1 VGGERR
7 QPSAELGSAGR
18 ERKATRDV
26 RLLAHGITGVKD
38 LPVPEWLFFWGGA
51 VVLVLSFL
59 ALGALWKRPQLERRA
74 AGRPLPEGLER
85 VLRSTALRVV
95 LGAVSAGLLAL
106 VFLTALIGEPSSAQN
121 LAPTFIYIV
130 FWLGLVLVQVLF
142 GNVWRVL
149 NPWLAVADAVA
160 WVWRKLGQEWT
171 PPLDYPRRF
180 GVWPGAF
187 FLFCFAALELAY
199 AEPAS
204 PRALALAVALYSYA
218 MWFGMAAYGRR
229 TWDEHGN
236 GFTVYFGLLARI
248 APFGEHDGRLVV
260 RVPLSGL
267 AGAERTP
274 GTLAFIA
281 VMLGSVG
288 YDGLSRAAF
297 WQNLTA
303 DLEGPYIVDAPRTA
317 ELLTT
322 GLALAGLVGC
332 VLLVAVAYLGAVRI
346 AESMVE
352 SRRRL
357 APEFLQSLVPIALVY
372 AVAHYFTAF
381 VISGQ
386 YIFSLASDPF
396 GFGWDLFG
404 TVTYSPNIAPFPP
417 NVVWYVQVGS
427 LVAGHVAGLM
437 VAHDRAVAIL
447 PQRDALRSQYAM
459 LGLMVL
465 YTVGGLW
472 LLSRG

>member
-1 VGGERR
+1 
-7 QPSAELGSAGR
+7 
-18 ERKATRDV
+18 
-26 RLLAHGITGVKD
+26 
-38 LPVPEWLFFWGGA
+38 
-51 VVLVLSFL
+51 
-59 ALGALWKRPQLERRA
+59 
-74 AGRPLPEGLER
+74 
-85 VLRSTALRVV
+85 VLRSTAVRVV
-95 LGAVSAGLLAL
+95 VGAISAGLLVL

-121 LAPTFIYIV
+121 LAPTFIYIP

-142 GNVWRVL
+142 GNVWSLL
-149 NPWLAVADAVA
+149 NPWLAIANGVA
-160 WVWRKLGQEWT
+160 WLWRRLGQEWT
-171 PPLDYPRRF
+171 PPLEYPQRL
-180 GVWPGAF
+180 GVWPGAVA
-187 FLFCFAALELAY
+187 LALFAALELAY

-218 MWFGMAAYGRR
+218 MWFGMAAFGRR
-229 TWDEHGN
+229 TWDDHGN

-248 APFGEHDGRLVV
+248 APFGEHEGRLVL
-260 RVPLSGL
+260 RTPFTGL

-274 GTLAFIA
+274 GMLAFVA

-288 YDGLSRAAF
+288 FDGLSRAAF
-297 WQNLTA
+297 WQNLVA

-322 GLALAGLVGC
+322 GLALVGLVGC
-332 VLLVAVAYLGAVRI
+332 ILLVALAYLAAVRI
-346 AESMVE
+346 AEAMVSSE
-352 SRRRL
+352 RPL

-381 VISGQ
+381 VITGQ

-417 NVVWYVQVGS
+417 NIVWYVQVGS
-427 LVAGHVAGLM
+427 LVAGHVAGLAI
-437 VAHDRAVAIL
+437 AHDRAVSIL
-447 PQRDALRSQYAM
+447 PERDALRSQYAM

>member
-1 VGGERR
+1 
-7 QPSAELGSAGR
+7 
-18 ERKATRDV
+18 V
-26 RLLAHGITGVKD
+26 RLVAHGITGVKD

-74 AGRPLPEGLER
+74 AGRPLPRGLER
-85 VLRSTALRVV
+85 VLRSTVLRVV
-95 LGAVSAGLLAL
+95 LGALSAGLLAL

-130 FWLGLVLVQVLF
+130 FWLGLVPLQVLF
-142 GNVWRVL
+142 GNVWSVL

-160 WVWRKLGQEWT
+160 WVWRRLGQEWT
-171 PPLDYPRRF
+171 PPLEYPQRL
-180 GVWPGAF
+180 GVWPGAVA
-187 FLFCFAALELAY
+187 LALFAALELAY

-229 TWDEHGN
+229 AWDERGN

-248 APFGEHDGRLVV
+248 APFGEHDGRLVF
-260 RVPLSGL
+260 RTPFSGL
-267 AGAERTP
+267 AGSERTP
-274 GTLAFIA
+274 GMLAFVA

-288 YDGLSRAAF
+288 FDGLTRAPF
-297 WQNLTA
+297 WQNLLA
-303 DLEGPYIVDAPRTA
+303 DVEGPYIVDAPRTA
-317 ELLTT
+317 ELLATALSLV
-322 GLALAGLVGC
+322 GLVACILVVALA
-332 VLLVAVAYLGAVRI
+332 YLAATRI
-346 AESMVE
+346 AERMIQSE
-352 SRRRL
+352 RPL
-357 APEFLQSLVPIALVY
+357 AAEFVQSLVPIALVY

-417 NVVWYVQVGS
+417 NIVWYVQVGS
-427 LVAGHVAGLM
+427 LVAGHVAGLA
-437 VAHDRAVAIL
+437 VAHDRAVTIL
-447 PQRDALRSQYAM
+447 PARDALRSQYAM